1 MLTATV
7 FQAKTIKT
15 LMDIAKM
22 LVGPPDPEKKNQLV
36 RKILQKLDKHPE
48 YFTRIR
54 DQLRNFTGDES
65 LSLGESIRDQ
75 VDTLYKSIPKNPY
88 RLSSDPS
95 YLRASLRD
103 YELLRKKNPNNRK
116 MFTHLAGVFMR
127 LDKTQ
132 NYGEYLEK
140 VRYMGSEA
148 KSELEYIV
156 DHADTYD
163 FTRHVILD
171 RARELLEAVSGCKV
185 RDVKVID

>member
-1 MLTATV
+1 
-7 FQAKTIKT
+7 
-15 LMDIAKM
+15 M